1 MGGVND
7 LAIRELRILVAVEHR
22 GSFTAAAE
30 ALGLTQSAVSHA
42 VSACE
47 RKIGAVLF
55 DRGRHGARP
64 TPAGERAAAHAR
76 RILRLLDALPA
87 EARGA
92 STGAVGGPLRIA
104 AFRSAA
110 VHLLPTVLTRLRAA
124 HPALAPEVRI
134 VPEVGPGTA
143 GEVHAGRADLGIATL
158 SGNYRLPEGLVAG
171 ELFEE
176 EYSLVHPVGRVD
188 PRSLPLIDWAE
199 NCSSYTRTWWS
210 RQDWLPAARLD
221 AGEDSVVLSMVARGM
236 GMAIMPRLAVLDAP
250 ATVALTDLGPERPTR
265 TVGYVTTP
273 ELAGTLAVRALIREL
288 RGAALLPA
296 LPAPP
301 EPIGRVPRASV
312 LLDGPAHPE

>member
-1 MGGVND
+1 MND
-7 LAIRELRILVAVEHR
+7 LAVRELRILVAVER
-22 GSFTAAAE
+22 TGSFTAAAE

-64 TPAGERAAAHAR
+64 TPAGERAAAHSR

-92 STGAVGGPLRIA
+92 ATREVTGPLRIA

-110 VHLLPTVLTRLRAA
+110 VHLLPTALTRLAAA
-124 HPALAPEVRI
+124 HPGLAPEVRI
-134 VPEVGPGTA
+134 VPEVGRGTA
-143 GEVHAGRADLGIATL
+143 GEVQDGRADLGIATL
-158 SGNYRLPEGLVAG
+158 GGSTPLPDGVLAG
-171 ELFEE
+171 ALFEE
-176 EYSLVHPVGRVD
+176 EYSLVHPVGHPD
-188 PRSLPLIDWAE
+188 PRSLPLIDWTE
-199 NCSSYTRTWWS
+199 NCSSYTRSWWQQ
-210 RQDWLPAARLD
+210 QDWLPAARLD

-250 ATVALTDLGPERPTR
+250 ASVVVADLGAERPTR

-273 ELAGTLAVRALIREL
+273 ELAGTLGVRALIREL
-288 RGAALLPA
+288 RGAAA
-296 LPAPP
+296 
-301 EPIGRVPRASV
+301 
-312 LLDGPAHPE
+312 GPLAA

>member
-1 MGGVND
+1 MAGVND
-7 LAIRELRILVAVEHR
+7 LAVRELRILVAVDR
-22 GSFTAAAE
+22 ARSFTAAAG

-76 RILRLLDALPA
+76 RILRLLDALPD

-92 STGAVGGPLRIA
+92 STKALTGPLRIA

-110 VHLLPTVLTRLRAA
+110 VHLLPTALTRLAA
-124 HPALAPEVRI
+124 VHPGLAPEVRI
-134 VPEVGPGTA
+134 VPEIGPGTA
-143 GEVHAGRADLGIATL
+143 GEVRAGRADLGIATL
-158 SGNYRLPEGLVAG
+158 SGNHPLPDDVVAG

-176 EYSLVHPVGRVD
+176 RYSLVHPAGHPD
-188 PRSLPLIDWAE
+188 PRTLPLIDWAE
-199 NCSSYTRTWWS
+199 NCSSYAREWWAL
-210 RQDWLPAARLD
+210 QDWLPAARLD

-250 ATVALTDLGPERPTR
+250 ATVTVADLGPDRPTR
-265 TVGYVTTP
+265 SVGYVTTP
-273 ELAGTLAVRALIREL
+273 ELARTLGVRALIREL
-288 RGAALLPA
+288 RGAAL
-296 LPAPP
+296 
-301 EPIGRVPRASV
+301 AS
-312 LLDGPAHPE
+312 ASA